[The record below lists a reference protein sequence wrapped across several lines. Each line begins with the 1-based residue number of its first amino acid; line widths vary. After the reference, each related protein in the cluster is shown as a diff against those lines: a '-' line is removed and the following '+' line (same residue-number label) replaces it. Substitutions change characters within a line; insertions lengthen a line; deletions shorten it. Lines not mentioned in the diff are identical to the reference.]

1 MATPLGLSS
10 YHRAQSLGDGAFG
23 AVVAVY
29 DDDGSQFALKSFDEA
44 ESDAEDE
51 SMDLG
56 LIREVSALRLL
67 MAPSLAHRGVM
78 PLRDITVVGGV
89 VSLVMPMYPMN
100 IGKAIET
107 KAVGSR
113 PEKIRVAFE
122 LLSALAFLHDNGVIH
137 RDIKPDNIMMDDGL
151 SPVLIDFSLA
161 KQLSP
166 SELLTAATHSG
177 NVGTACYISPECYA
191 SEPYAAECDSYSAGV
206 VLLELF
212 RGERLSCERDKAA
225 LALVQRLVSELPSN
239 PFPDLLRGLLEPA
252 GAARLTCRAALS
264 EPLFAKNDLRPPPV
278 SAGVA
283 AALAWVHPAA
293 ADENAAP
300 APVGKKRAGAA
311 KGPSEQQ
318 LSKCCGALGVE
329 RAQTVAAARAYAAA
343 SPSTPVQYCALL
355 ACKVYE
361 EELMEFEDSEE
372 AIEGAGIEC
381 EAGAYAEAEL
391 EVLRAMNFCLF
402 VPVVEGGAEADEGS
416 KRKKKKGKK

>member
-225 LALVQRLVSELPSN
+225 LALVQR
-239 PFPDLLRGLLEPA
+239 
-252 GAARLTCRAALS
+252 
-264 EPLFAKNDLRPPPV
+264 
-278 SAGVA
+278 
-283 AALAWVHPAA
+283 
-293 ADENAAP
+293 
-300 APVGKKRAGAA
+300 
-311 KGPSEQQ
+311 
-318 LSKCCGALGVE
+318 
-329 RAQTVAAARAYAAA
+329 YAN
-343 SPSTPVQYCALL
+343 TP
-355 ACKVYE
+355 
-361 EELMEFEDSEE
+361 
-372 AIEGAGIEC
+372 
-381 EAGAYAEAEL
+381 
-391 EVLRAMNFCLF
+391 
-402 VPVVEGGAEADEGS
+402 
-416 KRKKKKGKK
+416 